1 MVESQQ
7 AKAFVQVLQTDSTS
21 PFYKNKP
28 NKNTEPNTGKKKVRT
43 NEEHSE
49 TGDFKNR
56 VLK

>member
-7 AKAFVQVLQTDSTS
+7 AKAFQQVLQTDGIS

-28 NKNTEPNTGKKKVRT
+28 NKNIKANTGKKKVRT

-49 TGDFKNR
+49 TGNFKNR
-56 VLK
+56 VSK